1 MIFKFCLVIC
11 ITACYSTGLHANAEM
26 KSFIWGTNV
35 SALRN
40 SFSQTVSNRD
50 DLTQK
55 HNQTG
60 YNLTGFLSWFPFS
73 FFEWKAMV
81 SYSAPISQD
90 QNNVR
95 QTYTDWIST
104 YNFVIPVTNF
114 FAVKAGGESAIYQ
127 MSSTA
132 TSLGYKD
139 IRGDH
144 LFVESTLYVPSF
156 TIGRF
161 SFLARGSLASNLRNF
176 REFHFAFQWD
186 LTWVKNSNFDYYP
199 YRYLTSLVTLNFEFT
214 ERKFT
219 WYDFGFDISYRRKDF
234 LMGLHIRF

>member
-1 MIFKFCLVIC
+1 
-11 ITACYSTGLHANAEM
+11 M